1 MSTEIDFYTL
11 ASWEADNKAV
21 CVFVTTKDVQEVL
34 ERFPERTGTFT
45 DQEVYES
52 LRRRIKWSEEEW
64 CHGFIDDVI
73 EDLIT
78 SKDREE
84 REG

>member
-11 ASWEADNKAV
+11 TNWESNNKAV

-52 LRRRIKWSEEEW
+52 LR
-64 CHGFIDDVI
+64 
-73 EDLIT
+73 
-78 SKDREE
+78 
-84 REG
+84 

>member
-11 ASWEADNKAV
+11 ASWESDNKAV

-34 ERFPERTGTFT
+34 ERFPDWHFT
-45 DQEVYES
+45 DQEVYNS
-52 LRRRIKWSEEEW
+52 LRQRLKWHEEEW
-64 CHGFIDDVI
+64 SHGFIDDVI